1 MLNKEF
7 IRFLKDIGLY
17 SAYTS
22 DKGHSDEE
30 YDFFSDFI
38 NYSFCWADTKHEY
51 LWELVFRTANWAE
64 LHLDLRK
71 HNINT
76 NDKYIDFFK
85 EKLF

>member
-22 DKGHSDEE
+22 DKGRSAEE
-30 YDFFSDFI
+30 YDLFSDFI
-38 NYSFCWADTKHEY
+38 NYSFCWADTKHES
-51 LWELVFRTANWAE
+51 LWETLFTTANWAE
-64 LHLDLRK
+64 LHLGLRK
-71 HNINT
+71 RNINT